1 MAAQRTS
8 LAMEADTVF
17 ENLILAILAFLGFA
31 PATSQPARVGPGP
44 TGRRHA
50 IHPAPAVASA
60 PSTGPGPGGRRHA
73 IHRVA
78 QPVVHAVAQPK
89 PAAALRNKLSLRE
102 AQERAYALGLRTTE
116 TVRMIPAGL
125 AVRHFQ
131 AQAGCAPSQDG
142 LGRVTRR
149 EAEMSLGRD
158 LVAYVD
164 LCLSAGQT
172 LLSISPDTE
181 KEGDA
186 LYRLHLK
193 RSMEDDVELWEAAAR
208 ARDRQR
214 ADAQAAG
221 LPQPEAFRIPDAV
234 EVIIA
239 QRAAAAAA
247 ALKRR
252 AESAGGSTGKGGAA
266 VVRLPTAEAPN
277 TDVPTVPAGPK

>member
-1 MAAQRTS
+1 MFQTFLFSVMA
-8 LAMEADTVF
+8 LF
-17 ENLILAILAFLGFA
+17 GFA

-78 QPVVHAVAQPK
+78 QPVVQPEPAV
-89 PAAALRNKLSLRE
+89 ALRNKPTLRE

-125 AVRHFQ
+125 AVRYLQ

-158 LVAYVD
+158 LVAYVA
-164 LCLSAGQT
+164 LCLSSGT
-172 LLSISPDTE
+172 KLLGISPDTE

-193 RSMEDDVELWEAAAR
+193 RALEDDVELWEAAAR

-221 LPQPEAFRIPDAV
+221 LPQPEPFRIPDAV
-234 EVIIA
+234 EIIIA
-239 QRAAAAAA
+239 RRAVAAAA

-252 AESAGGSTGKGGAA
+252 AESAGGSTGKAGGT
-266 VVRLPTAEAPN
+266 VVSLPTAEAPN

>member
-1 MAAQRTS
+1 MQ
-8 LAMEADTVF
+8 EA
-17 ENLILAILAFLGFA
+17 
-31 PATSQPARVGPGP
+31 
-44 TGRRHA
+44 
-50 IHPAPAVASA
+50 
-60 PSTGPGPGGRRHA
+60 
-73 IHRVA
+73 
-78 QPVVHAVAQPK
+78 
-89 PAAALRNKLSLRE
+89 
-102 AQERAYALGLRTTE
+102 AYALGLRTTE

-125 AVRHFQ
+125 AVRYLQ

-158 LVAYVD
+158 LIAYVE

-193 RSMEDDVELWEAAAR
+193 RALEDDVELWEAAAR

-252 AESAGGSTGKGGAA
+252 AEGAGGSAGKAGSN
-266 VVRLPTAEAPN
+266 VVRLPSADTPAAEVAS
-277 TDVPTVPAGPK
+277 VPAGPK